1 MIDTKLLITDEKFRY
16 TMLSR
21 LQSDCKYYLNWGNKN
36 KKRLWAGNVKDQIKI
51 MKLLY
56 KTFSK
61 NKRPKWLTYKQIK
74 EYEARMG
81 K

>member
-16 TMLSR
+16 AMLSR
-21 LQSDCKYYLNWGNKN
+21 LQSDCEYYLNWGNKN
-36 KKRLWAGNVKDQIKI
+36 KKRLWAGNVKDQIKT

-61 NKRPKWLTYKQIK
+61 DKKPKWLTYKQIK
-74 EYEARMG
+74 EYEARME